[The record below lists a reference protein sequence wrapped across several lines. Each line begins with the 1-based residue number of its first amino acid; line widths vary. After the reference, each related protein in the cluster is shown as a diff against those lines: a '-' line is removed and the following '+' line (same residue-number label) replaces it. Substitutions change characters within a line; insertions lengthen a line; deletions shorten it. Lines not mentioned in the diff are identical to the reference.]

1 MNRSRSHWFSLTLAA
16 ALIAS
21 PIAAFGAESPTQ
33 MRVVIGDINLH
44 TPQGVASAYARLQS
58 AAQTVCGRAPDQR
71 DLGSHI
77 AWMRCVASALD
88 GAVAQIHSAALADL
102 HARRS
107 GRTAPIL
114 VATRNS
120 GAR

>member
-1 MNRSRSHWFSLTLAA
+1 MNRSRSHWFSLALAA
-16 ALIAS
+16 ALMAP
-21 PIAAFGAESPTQ
+21 PIAGLAAESPTQ

-44 TPQGVASAYARLQS
+44 TSQGVASAYARLQS
-58 AAQTVCGRAPDQR
+58 AAHTVCGRAPDQR
-71 DLGSHI
+71 ELGSHI
-77 AWMRCVASALD
+77 AWTRCVAAALE

-107 GRTAPIL
+107 GRTAPVL
-114 VATRNS
+114 VAARNS